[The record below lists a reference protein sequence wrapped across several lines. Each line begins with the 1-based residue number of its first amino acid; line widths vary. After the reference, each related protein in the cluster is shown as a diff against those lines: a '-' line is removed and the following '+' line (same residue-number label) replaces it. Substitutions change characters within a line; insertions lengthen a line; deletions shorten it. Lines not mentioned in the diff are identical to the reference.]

1 MGISGD
7 YPGWGNF
14 EVFGVSMSIKLPIST
29 VIAMA
34 FGGIVLVSYFL
45 DFPLLIIL
53 RNVFVQWAIILSA
66 VALLV
71 GVVNLIRVHWK
82 KVSKDQQGGIYSLIL
97 ILAFVIALGVSSY
110 YGPTGTWALWIFN
123 YIQVPIETS
132 LMAILAVV
140 LAYASARLLRRRIN
154 LFSLVFFTTGLIVL
168 IGTVPLLGV
177 EIPGVHGPE
186 GLRALITQIPVVA
199 GARGILLG
207 VALGT
212 IATGLRVLIGS
223 DRPYGG

>member
-1 MGISGD
+1 MGISGR
-7 YPGWGNF
+7 YPGWGDF
-14 EVFGVSMSIKLPIST
+14 EVSGGDVKLKIPISAAFT
-29 VIAMA
+29 MA

-45 DFPLLIIL
+45 DFPLLIVL
-53 RNVFVQWAIILSA
+53 RNVFVQWAIILAA

-82 KVSKDQQGGIYSLIL
+82 KVSTDQKGGIYSLIL
-97 ILAFVIALGVSSY
+97 ILSFIIALGVTGY

-132 LMAILAVV
+132 LMAILAII

-154 LFSLVFFTTGLIVL
+154 LFSLVFFITGLIVL
-168 IGTVPLLGV
+168 IGTVPLFGV
-177 EIPGVHGPE
+177 EIPGLHGPE